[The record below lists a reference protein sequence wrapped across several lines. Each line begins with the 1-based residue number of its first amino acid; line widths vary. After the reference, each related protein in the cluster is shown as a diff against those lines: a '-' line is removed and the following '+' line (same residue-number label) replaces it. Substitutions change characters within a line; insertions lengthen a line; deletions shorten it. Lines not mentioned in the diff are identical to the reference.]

1 MKIFLIKLE
10 VSIQV
15 STLAESWPFNF
26 LCLLNVKRSY
36 SLFLLLKIN
45 VLLIHPSSD
54 FLSFITVYLFF
65 LSLNVLTHNHI
76 YILKYCKPTY
86 IRVRNFLQNSWKP
99 VVFNTSCR
107 ELIIKCLSYLRLSEV
122 KIISENPTVFLK
134 IFWQILLNRYC
145 INLSAISVTII
156 DAFLWHHMSFLIMWR
171 SYSNKAKNL
180 YKLIALAQVINDI
193 KWKNAV

>member
-1 MKIFLIKLE
+1 MKIFFNKLE

-36 SLFLLLKIN
+36 SLFFTAQRGKIN
-45 VLLIHPSSD
+45 VLFIHPSSD

-99 VVFNTSCR
+99 VVFNISRR

-122 KIISENPTVFLK
+122 KIISENPTVF
-134 IFWQILLNRYC
+134 
-145 INLSAISVTII
+145 
-156 DAFLWHHMSFLIMWR
+156 
-171 SYSNKAKNL
+171 
-180 YKLIALAQVINDI
+180 
-193 KWKNAV
+193 